1 MHDGYCLPE
10 HTVISYFALTET
22 NSLHCIL
29 AGSTA
34 GTGGEWTDPAKKMVC
49 KESALFVCT
58 QTQDLTLYG
67 NSTSFTNNEQ
77 GSYTCNFGGQ
87 TITVQIVGE

>member
-1 MHDGYCLPE
+1 MHGGYCLPE
-10 HTVISYFALTET
+10 YTVISYFALTET

-29 AGSTA
+29 AGSTN
-34 GTGGEWTDPAKKMVC
+34 GTEGKWTGPTKEMVC

-58 QTQDLTLYG
+58 QKPDVTLYG
-67 NSTSFTNNEQ
+67 NSTSFNNEQ
-77 GSYTCNFGGQ
+77 GSITCTISGQ